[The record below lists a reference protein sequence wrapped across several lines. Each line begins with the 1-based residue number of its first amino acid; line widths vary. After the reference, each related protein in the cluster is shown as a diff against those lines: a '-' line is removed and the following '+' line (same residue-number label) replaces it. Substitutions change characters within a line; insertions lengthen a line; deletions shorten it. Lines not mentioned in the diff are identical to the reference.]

1 MGLLNISLSMLIT
14 NLIILLIA
22 FPVHEFAHAWTA
34 NAFGDDTPRIMGRLT
49 LNPLSHL
56 DVMGSLMLVLA
67 GFGWAKPVPVN
78 GYALQRK
85 SPSALM
91 WVSMAGPLSNL
102 AMALLAAIPFVLGFV
117 TLNFAEFSKT
127 IPTVPQFLYY
137 FISINLVLAFF
148 NMIPLYPLDG
158 EKVLM
163 RFVSPKTAR
172 TLESIR
178 PYQPLILFA
187 VIFIGSRTGIL
198 YLPVS
203 WLLNL
208 LVR

>member
-1 MGLLNISLSMLIT
+1 MGLDLSLSMLIT

-22 FPVHEFAHAWTA
+22 FPVHEFAHAWAA
-34 NAFGDDTPRIMGRLT
+34 NAYGDDTPRIMGRLT

-91 WVSMAGPLSNL
+91 WVSLAGPLSNL
-102 AMALLAAIPFVLGFV
+102 AMAILAAIPFILGFV

-127 IPTVPQFLYY
+127 IPTIPQFLYY

-172 TLESIR
+172 TLESMR

-187 VIFIGSRTGIL
+187 VIFIGARTGIL

-203 WLLNL
+203 WLLSL

>member
-1 MGLLNISLSMLIT
+1 MGLDLSLSMLIT

-34 NAFGDDTPRIMGRLT
+34 NAYGDDTPRIMGRLT

-91 WVSMAGPLSNL
+91 WVSLAGPLSNL
-102 AMALLAAIPFVLGFV
+102 AMAILAAIPFILGFV

-127 IPTVPQFLYY
+127 IPTIPQFLYY

-172 TLESIR
+172 TLESMR

-187 VIFIGSRTGIL
+187 VVFIGARTGIL

>member
-1 MGLLNISLSMLIT
+1 MGLDLSLSMLIT

-22 FPVHEFAHAWTA
+22 FPVHEFAHAWAA
-34 NAFGDDTPRIMGRLT
+34 NAYGDDTPRIMGRLT

-91 WVSMAGPLSNL
+91 WVSLAGPLSNL
-102 AMALLAAIPFVLGFV
+102 AMAVLAAVPFILGIL
-117 TLNFAEFSKT
+117 TLDFTQFSKT

-148 NMIPLYPLDG
+148 NLIPLYPLDG

-163 RFVSPKTAR
+163 RFVSPQTAR
-172 TLESIR
+172 TLESMR

-187 VIFIGSRTGIL
+187 VIFIGARTGIL

>member
-1 MGLLNISLSMLIT
+1 MGLDISLSMLIT

-34 NAFGDDTPRIMGRLT
+34 NAYGDDTPRIMGRLT
-49 LNPLSHL
+49 LNPLRHL

-91 WVSMAGPLSNL
+91 WVSLAGPLSNL
-102 AMALLAAIPFVLGFV
+102 AMALLAAVPFVLGIISI
-117 TLNFAEFSKT
+117 NFAEFSKA
-127 IPTVPQFLYY
+127 IPTLPQFLYY

-172 TLESIR
+172 TLESMR
-178 PYQPLILFA
+178 PYQPIILFA
-187 VIFIGSRTGIL
+187 VVFIGARTGIL
-198 YLPVS
+198 YLPVR

-208 LVR
+208 LVG

>member
-1 MGLLNISLSMLIT
+1 MGLDLSLSMLIT

-22 FPVHEFAHAWTA
+22 FPVHEFAHAWAA
-34 NAFGDDTPRIMGRLT
+34 NAYGDDTPRIMGRLT

-91 WVSMAGPLSNL
+91 WVSLAGPLSNL
-102 AMALLAAIPFVLGFV
+102 AMAVLAAVPFILGIL
-117 TLNFAEFSKT
+117 TLDFTQFSRT

-148 NMIPLYPLDG
+148 NLIPLYPLDG

-163 RFVSPKTAR
+163 RFVSPQTAR
-172 TLESIR
+172 TLESMR

-187 VIFIGSRTGIL
+187 VVFIGARTGIL

>member
-1 MGLLNISLSMLIT
+1 MGLDLSLSMLIT

-22 FPVHEFAHAWTA
+22 FPVHEFAHAWAA
-34 NAFGDDTPRIMGRLT
+34 NAYGDDTPRIMGRLT

-56 DVMGSLMLVLA
+56 DVMGSIMLVLA

-91 WVSMAGPLSNL
+91 WVSLAGPLSNL
-102 AMALLAAIPFVLGFV
+102 AMAFLAAVPFILGF
-117 TLNFAEFSKT
+117 LSINFAEFSKT
-127 IPTVPQFLYY
+127 IPTIPQFLYY

-163 RFVSPKTAR
+163 RFASPQIAR
-172 TLESIR
+172 TLEGMR
-178 PYQPLILFA
+178 QYQPLILFA
-187 VIFIGSRTGIL
+187 VVFIGARTGIL
-198 YLPVS
+198 YLPVN
-203 WLLNL
+203 WLLSL
-208 LVR
+208 LAR

>member
-1 MGLLNISLSMLIT
+1 MLIT

-22 FPVHEFAHAWTA
+22 FPVHEFAHAWAA
-34 NAFGDDTPRIMGRLT
+34 NAYGDDTPRIMGRLT

-91 WVSMAGPLSNL
+91 WVSLAGPLSNL
-102 AMALLAAIPFVLGFV
+102 AMAILAAIPFILGFV

-127 IPTVPQFLYY
+127 IPTIPQFLYY

-172 TLESIR
+172 TLESMR

-187 VIFIGSRTGIL
+187 VIFIGARTGIL

>member
-1 MGLLNISLSMLIT
+1 MGLDLSLSMLIT

-22 FPVHEFAHAWTA
+22 FPVHEFAHAWAA
-34 NAFGDDTPRIMGRLT
+34 NAYGDDTPRIMGRLT

-91 WVSMAGPLSNL
+91 WVSLAGPLSNL
-102 AMALLAAIPFVLGFV
+102 AMAVLAAVPFILGIL
-117 TLNFAEFSKT
+117 TLDFTQFSRT

-148 NMIPLYPLDG
+148 NLIPLYPLDG

-163 RFVSPKTAR
+163 RFVSAQTAR
-172 TLESIR
+172 KLESMR

-187 VIFIGSRTGIL
+187 VVFIGARTGIL